1 MSLPTEKDLERCNCG
16 RCPSF
21 IPGDAKLFCVHGKS
35 AKKPIE
41 KGCICRTCPV
51 HVENALKG
59 RAFCL
64 RGQAKE

>member
-1 MSLPTEKDLERCNCG
+1 MGLPTEKDLEQCVCH

-21 IPGDAKLFCVHGKS
+21 IEGDTKLFCVHGKS
-35 AKKPIE
+35 ELPVQE

-51 HVENALKG
+51 HVKYGLDG

-64 RGQAKE
+64 RGKAE